1 MAAVI
6 RVIIP
11 VLLLGLLWSASQTA
25 YLLPRDGLLTA
36 PSLLALTSLLL
47 AFFITLLFA
56 LLPALALYAPEN
68 NSRVNVKAG
77 PVLAVWNPSKTQVL
91 LYVALAYATTIFLFA
106 VVFLLIN
113 NYDEKAFTPGLAGL
127 GTASYFSVVTIA
139 TVGYGDILPV
149 SGWARSAASAEIL
162 VGVGYTVLFFSII
175 AGFLRERRR

>member
-11 VLLLGLLWSASQTA
+11 VLLLGLLWGASQTA

-36 PSLLALTSLLL
+36 PSWLALTGLLL
-47 AFFITLLFA
+47 AFIITLLFA

-77 PVLAVWNPSKTQVL
+77 PVLAVWNPSKSQVL

-106 VVFLLIN
+106 VVF
-113 NYDEKAFTPGLAGL
+113 
-127 GTASYFSVVTIA
+127 
-139 TVGYGDILPV
+139 
-149 SGWARSAASAEIL
+149 
-162 VGVGYTVLFFSII
+162 
-175 AGFLRERRR
+175 